1 MSTTLI
7 VIVAIV
13 AALIGFLGFV
23 ATRPAAFRIQRSA
36 VIKAK
41 PETIFGFIDD
51 FHRWTAWSPWEKKDP
66 AMQRQFGGSAS
77 GKGATY
83 AWQGNKDVGEGRM
96 EIVESA
102 PHGSLKIQLVFIKP
116 FAANNMAEF
125 TLTPAGDETEVHWAM
140 YGPQPYVAKVMG
152 LFLNM
157 DKMIGKDF
165 EAGLAALKA
174 SAES

>member
-1 MSTTLI
+1 MFKIIALV
-7 VIVAIV
+7 VIAVIAIV
-13 AALIGFLGFV
+13 LVF
-23 ATRPAAFRIQRSA
+23 AAFRPDSFRYERSIR
-36 VIKAK
+36 IKAS
-41 PETIFGFIDD
+41 PEKIYAFLDD